1 MTCVPS
7 RQDGDMEWWYMF
19 ERQRLHQE
27 KGPKIISGN
36 YQYFGGNL
44 DYRSHHGS
52 ISFAFLDEDGSCFQR
67 LVRNPP
73 FLFGNRTT
81 KVRKY
86 ISRPVL
92 LECSH
97 CHRLGH
103 TTQRCSLPKTR
114 LVCPICGQNH
124 KEEEHTAKCP
134 NVANH
139 IGTACSCPPVC
150 INCNRAKKSHQAKG
164 HRASSPSCPLR
175 SNYRS
180 ASPPARASSGGT
192 SASQS
197 AARIDDL

>member
-1 MTCVPS
+1 
-7 RQDGDMEWWYMF
+7 MEWWYMF